1 MFCFSSPATRRIGRV
16 YSRSSCSVSVS
27 LRAVGPLFSWSS
39 ARTEASGES
48 ARARAIVTAVNP
60 DVLLRS
66 VRSKSMDGLGSP
78 VLYLAI
84 GYLAIGYLAI
94 GGRPN
99 TGYPLTNHGMRLV
112 WGAPPEGRF
121 KSRNSRYRCAKRP

>member
-27 LRAVGPLFSWSS
+27 RRTGGPLFSWSS

-48 ARARAIVTAVNP
+48 ARARATVTAVNP

-66 VRSKSMDGLGSP
+66 VGSKSMDGLGGP

-84 GYLAIGYLAI
+84 GHLAI

-112 WGAPPEGRF
+112 WGAP
-121 KSRNSRYRCAKRP
+121 